1 MIDLSTVP
9 VSDLLT
15 ALVNGHNEMTDELD
29 ARGDEVARLQSQLE
43 GYKRQVAE
51 QAIELQQA
59 KQDAQ
64 RYDDMIKALAKERQH
79 SENLQRQL
87 NLANATNKGAQQE
100 LQQLRQLNPQKLKD
114 QAKRVKE
121 QNEKLTGRVAQLER
135 EATSYIAELRTARE
149 RAQQAHAKIMRM
161 ELESQNASAIGI
173 YHKGD
178 HHLVTWPQLMSIHTS
193 SGAVVTQRP
202 LLYMHQSGRGALL
215 TLDPDTL
222 EISMSAS
229 PKGGLRASDDALQVA
244 GQWLY
249 KVNQQQG
256 TNLTPDDLVVIDH
269 NKNSEAA

>member
-1 MIDLSTVP
+1 MDLSTVP
-9 VSDLLT
+9 ISDLLT
-15 ALVNGHNEMTDELD
+15 ALVHGHNEMADEMD
-29 ARGDEVARLQSQLE
+29 ARGDEIARLQSQLE
-43 GYKRQVAE
+43 GYKRQCLD
-51 QAIELQQA
+51 QAVELQLA

-114 QAKRVKE
+114 QSKRVKE

-135 EATSYIAELRTARE
+135 EATGYIADLRASRE
-149 RAQQAHAKIMRM
+149 REQQANAENMQLQ
-161 ELESQNASAIGI
+161 LENQNASAIGI

-178 HHLVTWPQLMSIHTS
+178 HHLVTWPQLMSIQTADGS
-193 SGAVVTQRP
+193 IIKQRP

-222 EISMSAS
+222 ELSMAAS
-229 PKGGLRASDDALQVA
+229 PKAGLRASDEVLQVA

-269 NKNSEAA
+269 NKSLEAV